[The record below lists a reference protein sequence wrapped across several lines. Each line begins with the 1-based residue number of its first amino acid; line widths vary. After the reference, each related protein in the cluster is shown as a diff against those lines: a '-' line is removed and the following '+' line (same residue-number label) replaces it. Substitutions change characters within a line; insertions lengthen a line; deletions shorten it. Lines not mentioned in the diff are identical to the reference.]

1 MAIEYS
7 KHLEQRLILRKIDYD
22 LPKKVFEESEE
33 RHFDEE
39 TKHFIAIKEI
49 KLYNKIREVM
59 VAYIIE
65 HEKIKLLT
73 IHPPQITQKT
83 SHLPPS
89 TNHHIWR

>member
-1 MAIEYS
+1 LAIEYS

-22 LPKKVFEESEE
+22 LPKKVFEESGE
-33 RHFDEE
+33 RYFDEE

-49 KLYNKIREVM
+49 ELYNKIREVM

-73 IHPPQITQKT
+73 IHPLKKGQKENR
-83 SHLPPS
+83 LK
-89 TNHHIWR
+89 IGRWREI